1 MWIEVWV
8 EDDDSIRGIKVDT
21 NAASPCGQKVDKDT
35 RVGLVEFINALLP
48 ERAWRITV
56 LREAVSDHEMYSEL
70 PVPVE
75 DV

>member
-21 NAASPCGQKVDKDT
+21 NAASPRGQKVDKDT

-75 DV
+75 DA